1 MFRVAMRPFYGR
13 EFRMEVDR
21 MNRFLGLYRWA
32 MQMKLRMGIYTL
44 ALLLCKMAWNAIQ
57 GVNYVLSLEIV
68 GMWIA
73 CLIFAM
79 VETVILPQGKNPTPL
94 RTVAWV
100 LVGNG
105 IFWGGSVWLGWF
117 AGGPFWGGALLVLLL
132 EAGLA
137 AMWFGDHVAMRADSA
152 VLNRQL
158 RAFQRRQAE
167 AESGKD
173 AM

>member
-1 MFRVAMRPFYGR
+1 MK
-13 EFRMEVDR
+13 
-21 MNRFLGLYRWA
+21 RFLGLYRWA

-44 ALLLCKMAWNAIQ
+44 ALLLCKMVWNAIQ

-73 CLIFAM
+73 CLLFAV
-79 VETVILPQGKNPTPL
+79 VETILLPREKEPTPVH
-94 RTVAWV
+94 TVAWV
-100 LVGNG
+100 LVGNV
-105 IFWGGSVWLGWF
+105 IFWGGSLWLGWF
-117 AGGPFWGGALLVLLL
+117 AGVPLWGGAVLVLLL

-158 RAFQRRQAE
+158 RAFQRRQEQA
-167 AESGKD
+167 GKD
-173 AM
+173 AT

>member
-1 MFRVAMRPFYGR
+1 MK
-13 EFRMEVDR
+13 
-21 MNRFLGLYRWA
+21 RFLGLYRWA

-79 VETVILPQGKNPTPL
+79 VETVLLPQGKEPTPV

-100 LVGNG
+100 LVGNV
-105 IFWGGSVWLGWF
+105 IFWGGSLWLGWF
-117 AGGPFWGGALLVLLL
+117 VGVPFWGGVALVLLL
-132 EAGLA
+132 QAGLA
-137 AMWFGDHVAMRADSA
+137 AMWPCAPTAPSSTASCAPSSA
-152 VLNRQL
+152 GRS
-158 RAFQRRQAE
+158 RRRPARTRRNGI
-167 AESGKD
+167 AIPFRCPPIG
-173 AM
+173 

>member
-1 MFRVAMRPFYGR
+1 MS
-13 EFRMEVDR
+13 
-21 MNRFLGLYRWA
+21 RFLGLYRWA

-44 ALLLCKMAWNAIQ
+44 ALLLCKMAWNAAQ

-79 VETVILPQGKNPTPL
+79 VETVLLPQGKEPTPV

-100 LVGNG
+100 LVGNV
-105 IFWGGSVWLGWF
+105 IFWGGSLWLGWF
-117 AGGPFWGGALLVLLL
+117 VGVPFWGGVALVLLL
-132 EAGLA
+132 QAGLA

-158 RAFQRRQAE
+158 RAFQRRQEQAE
-167 AESGKD
+167 AGKD
-173 AM
+173 AT

>member
-1 MFRVAMRPFYGR
+1 MK
-13 EFRMEVDR
+13 
-21 MNRFLGLYRWA
+21 RFLALYRWA

-44 ALLLCKMAWNAIQ
+44 ALLLCKMVWNAIQ

-73 CLIFAM
+73 CQIFAM
-79 VETVILPQGKNPTPL
+79 AETAILPQGKNPTPL

-117 AGGPFWGGALLVLLL
+117 AGVPVWGGALLVLLL
-132 EAGLA
+132 EASLA

-158 RAFQRRQAE
+158 RAFQRRQEQAE
-167 AESGKD
+167 AGKD
-173 AM
+173 AT

>member
-1 MFRVAMRPFYGR
+1 MK
-13 EFRMEVDR
+13 
-21 MNRFLGLYRWA
+21 RFLALYRWA

-44 ALLLCKMAWNAIQ
+44 ALLLCKMVWNAAQ

-79 VETVILPQGKNPTPL
+79 VETVLLPQGKEPTPV

-100 LVGNG
+100 LVGNV
-105 IFWGGSVWLGWF
+105 IFWGGSLWLGWF
-117 AGGPFWGGALLVLLL
+117 VGVPFWGGVALVLLL
-132 EAGLA
+132 QAGLA

-152 VLNRQL
+152 R
-158 RAFQRRQAE
+158 QRRPQPPAARLPAQAG
-167 AESGKD
+167 AGGGRQGRDVTALRSRSD
-173 AM
+173 VLP

>member
-1 MFRVAMRPFYGR
+1 MS
-13 EFRMEVDR
+13 
-21 MNRFLGLYRWA
+21 RFLGLYRWA

-79 VETVILPQGKNPTPL
+79 VETVLLPQGKEPTPV

-100 LVGNG
+100 LVGNV
-105 IFWGGSVWLGWF
+105 IFWGGV
-117 AGGPFWGGALLVLLL
+117 ALVLLL
-132 EAGLA
+132 QAGLA

-158 RAFQRRQAE
+158 RAFQRRQEQAE
-167 AESGKD
+167 AGKD
-173 AM
+173 AT

>member
-1 MFRVAMRPFYGR
+1 MK
-13 EFRMEVDR
+13 
-21 MNRFLGLYRWA
+21 RFLALYRWA

-44 ALLLCKMAWNAIQ
+44 ALLLRKMAWNAIQ

-79 VETVILPQGKNPTPL
+79 VETAILPQGKTPTPV

-100 LVGNG
+100 LVGNV
-105 IFWGGSVWLGWF
+105 IFWGGSLWLGWF
-117 AGGPFWGGALLVLLL
+117 VGVPFWGGVALVLLL
-132 EAGLA
+132 QAGLA

-158 RAFQRRQAE
+158 RAFQRRQEQAE
-167 AESGKD
+167 AGKD
-173 AM
+173 AT